1 MSRPARGNGGAE
13 PGETPGPA
21 QEPPAADSEASFEVD
36 EYEYEDSSE
45 GDGGSEGEGESTSE
59 EETGASDGGD
69 APAAQDM
76 LYRVLFGEQR

>member
-1 MSRPARGNGGAE
+1 
-13 PGETPGPA
+13 
-21 QEPPAADSEASFEVD
+21 VD